1 MESLQ
6 LEQGVIE
13 VEIEATGVLT
23 DVEQLKA
30 FVEQPKRDLAAGERA
45 IARLRAELGP
55 DVVVRP
61 VLCDG
66 HLPEACFSWQPLTK
80 MTLPAVLPSSD
91 VLAQKE
97 LALVPVPVP
106 VPVPV
111 IDGCESVAQTLALRP
126 LVRRYYRKP
135 LALSAPARQLRD
147 DGWLIRG
154 PEGGPVTH
162 TAGPFLINGG
172 WWLTEVQREYQFL
185 MTRRGELFW
194 VYHDKRRRR
203 WFLHGMVQ

>member
-1 MESLQ
+1 
-6 LEQGVIE
+6 
-13 VEIEATGVLT
+13 
-23 DVEQLKA
+23 
-30 FVEQPKRDLAAGERA
+30 
-45 IARLRAELGP
+45 
-55 DVVVRP
+55 
-61 VLCDG
+61 
-66 HLPEACFSWQPLTK
+66 
-80 MTLPAVLPSSD
+80 
-91 VLAQKE
+91 
-97 LALVPVPVP
+97 
-106 VPVPV
+106 
-111 IDGCESVAQTLALRP
+111 VAQTLALRP

-162 TAGPFLINGG
+162 AAGPFLINGG